1 MMRIIVLAK
10 QVPDI
15 EKNVKVS
22 IDERTQNIKRE
33 GVPSIMNPSDKC
45 ALTEALKLKDT
56 IGAEVIVV
64 SMGPL
69 QASEILKES
78 VSMGATNGYLVTDR
92 AFAGSDT
99 LATSLVLHEAIKRI
113 SDFDFIFAGKQ
124 AIDGDTGQVGP
135 GVAERF
141 DIPQVLNVKR
151 IEHNSGNK
159 IKVIREF
166 LGFEELIEVS
176 PKALLTFPKNI
187 NIPRLPSLSGLFKV
201 RDYKPEVI
209 TNAELKLGEDEVGI
223 NGSPT
228 KVIRTFT
235 PVFDK
240 TYSKIEIENGEEV
253 VNLILSKVSEVK

>member
-22 IDERTQNIKRE
+22 IDSRTQSIKRE

-45 ALTEALKLKDT
+45 ALTEALKLKDA

-69 QASEILKES
+69 QAGEILKEA
-78 VSMGATNGYLVTDR
+78 VSMGATSGYLITDR

-99 LATSLVLHEAIKRI
+99 LATSLVLYEAIKRI

-135 GVAERF
+135 GVAQRF
-141 DIPQVLNVKR
+141 DIPQVLNVKK
-151 IEHNSGNK
+151 IEYNSGNN
-159 IKVIREF
+159 ITVLREF
-166 LGFEELIEVS
+166 LGFEELTSVS

-187 NIPRLPSLSGLFKV
+187 NVPRLPSLRGLFKV
-201 RDYKPEVI
+201 KEYEPTVI

-240 TYSKIEIENGEEV
+240 SYTKVNIENGEEI